1 MAKINTQRMEWGI
14 MIAAINAA
22 ATNSA
27 IATLVLSLVGLWVI
41 TQLRIWRYVPRT
53 SPCAR
58 EAACLEGPNLS
69 LAITISPRQPST

>member
-1 MAKINTQRMEWGI
+1 

-41 TQLRIWRYVPRT
+41 TQLRIWRHVPR
-53 SPCAR
+53 AR
-58 EAACLEGPNLS
+58 PRAFPSRTAAWS
-69 LAITISPRQPST
+69 

>member
-1 MAKINTQRMEWGI
+1 

-41 TQLRIWRYVPRT
+41 TQLRIWRHVPRAPSRTKVACVVLRGAKLVT
-53 SPCAR
+53 SGNDFSDTA
-58 EAACLEGPNLS
+58 
-69 LAITISPRQPST
+69 STRPIGAGALRAS

>member
-41 TQLRIWRYVPRT
+41 THLSAQAVAT
-53 SPCAR
+53 SH
-58 EAACLEGPNLS
+58 L
-69 LAITISPRQPST
+69 